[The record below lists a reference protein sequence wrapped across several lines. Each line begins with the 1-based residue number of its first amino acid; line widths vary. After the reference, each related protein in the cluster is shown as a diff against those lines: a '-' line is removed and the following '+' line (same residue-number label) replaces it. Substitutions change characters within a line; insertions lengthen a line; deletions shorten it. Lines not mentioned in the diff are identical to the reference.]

1 VLNEVL
7 RKDSTMPLPGLPASE
22 VFVAVARHRSFR
34 KAALA
39 RGVSTSAV
47 SHAVRGLEQSLG
59 VRLFNR
65 SSRSIRITEAG
76 GELLAR
82 IGPALGEIAGAV
94 ADIGASQ
101 ARPAGTLRLNVP
113 RNAADI
119 VIQPIMAQFLAAYPD
134 VRLEVVTQDGFVDI
148 VAEGF
153 DAGIRAGQDLN
164 QAMVSVPLGLPL
176 RFAVVGS
183 PEYFTRREKPLVPE
197 SLLAHACIERRF
209 PSGAPYPWSFARD
222 GEAFN
227 VPVSGRLV
235 LDDRAMILAA
245 ALKGVGL
252 AHLYETVVA
261 EHVARG
267 ELVRVL
273 EDWCPVLSPFHLY
286 YPGRRQ
292 VPAPLRAFIDMAGKK
307 SLQEK

>member
-1 VLNEVL
+1 
-7 RKDSTMPLPGLPASE
+7 MPLPGLPALE

-34 KAALA
+34 KAALE
-39 RGVSTSAV
+39 RGVSTSAL
-47 SHAVRGLEQSLG
+47 SHAVRGLEHGLG

-76 GELLAR
+76 GQLLAR
-82 IGPALGEIAGAV
+82 IGPALGDIADAV

-113 RNAADI
+113 RNAADL
-119 VIQPIMAQFLAAYPD
+119 VIKPIMAQFLAAYPD

-164 QAMVSVPLGLPL
+164 QDMISVPLGLPL

-183 PEYFTRREKPLVPE
+183 PAYFTGRE
-197 SLLAHACIERRF
+197 SLQAHACIARRF

-222 GEAFN
+222 GEALD

-252 AHLYETVVA
+252 AHLYETVVV

-273 EDWCPVLSPFHLY
+273 EDWCPVLPPFHLY

-307 SLQEK
+307 CLQEK